1 VDIIRPD
8 FKDIQLAAIT
18 GLLIGVVILL
28 FVISRTLKEM
38 KAERIMRVT
47 EINNYH
53 KHLYDV
59 QSWGDYE
66 IQSHGELE
74 MMKQAHELQEYWR
87 NERGPKVGDW
97 TDKGY
102 ITAAHTLNPHPYFMV
117 YNREDCLYRAYERK
131 DLIWHPTIEQLMGML
146 DDKFDNNIWIML
158 SYFKRFAH
166 PMDNHGIKTMKQ
178 LWLAFV
184 YHENYNK
191 RWDVKW
197 VKD

>member
-66 IQSHGELE
+66 IQSHGEF
-74 MMKQAHELQEYWR
+74 
-87 NERGPKVGDW
+87 
-97 TDKGY
+97 
-102 ITAAHTLNPHPYFMV
+102 TL
-117 YNREDCLYRAYERK
+117 
-131 DLIWHPTIEQLMGML
+131 
-146 DDKFDNNIWIML
+146 
-158 SYFKRFAH
+158 
-166 PMDNHGIKTMKQ
+166 KTNGRLVDEK
-178 LWLAFV
+178 A
-184 YHENYNK
+184 N
-191 RWDVKW
+191 
-197 VKD
+197 